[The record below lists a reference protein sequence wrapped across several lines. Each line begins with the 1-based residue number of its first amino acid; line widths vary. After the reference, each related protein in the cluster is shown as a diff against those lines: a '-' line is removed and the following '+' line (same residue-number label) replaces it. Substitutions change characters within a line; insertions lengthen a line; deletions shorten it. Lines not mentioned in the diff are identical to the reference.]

1 MRDGMLEGKFLQT
14 LQAEIPLPQFSN
26 LRMYE
31 ERLPLN
37 VAGVYR
43 TLQDMSCFNLRED
56 INTR

>member
-1 MRDGMLEGKFLQT
+1 MLEGKFLQT